1 MLGEVGE
8 EERGGHVAHHLA
20 GQGGKEE
27 DMVPVRQLAGQER
40 GEVVGEAEEAEKGS
54 QQGIVDGQAAAV
66 EEQGI
71 GPMSLT

>member
-1 MLGEVGE
+1 
-8 EERGGHVAHHLA
+8 
-20 GQGGKEE
+20 
-27 DMVPVRQLAGQER
+27 MVPVRQLAGQER

-71 GPMSLT
+71 VLLCHIMSCVRGAMWLSTLFYKGILR